1 MHAVRWDLMSWILW
15 LKLAHILTAI
25 VAVGANVTYTF
36 WIRRAER
43 DPQHLAW
50 TIGSIRR
57 LDRTV
62 ATPSYVLVLLTGLVM
77 VAGGYFS
84 FEARWIQ
91 LALVLYVVVVILAIA
106 VYAPTFRRQLR
117 AAETDPT
124 SDEYRALSRR
134 TQAYG
139 WLVTG
144 VVVIIV
150 ALMVLKPS
158 F

>member
-1 MHAVRWDLMSWILW
+1 MSWILL
-15 LKLAHILTAI
+15 LKLAHILAAV

-50 TIGSIRR
+50 TIGSIRK
-57 LDRTV
+57 LDRTI
-62 ATPSYVLVLLTGLVM
+62 ATPSYVVVLLTGLAMVM
-77 VAGGYFS
+77 GGYFS

-91 LALVLYVVVVILAIA
+91 AAIVLYVVVVILAIA

-117 AAETDPT
+117 AAEANPT
-124 SDEYRALSRR
+124 SAEYRALSRR
-134 TQAYG
+134 TQLYG

-144 VVVIIV
+144 VVVVIF
-150 ALMVLKPS
+150 ALMVFKPTL
-158 F
+158 

>member
-1 MHAVRWDLMSWILW
+1 MSAILL
-15 LKLAHILTAI
+15 LKLAHILAAI

-50 TIGSIRR
+50 TIAGIRR
-57 LDRTV
+57 LDRRIS
-62 ATPSYVLVLLTGLVM
+62 TPSYVLVLLTGLAM

-84 FEARWIQ
+84 FGTRWIQ
-91 LALVLYVVVVILAIA
+91 AALVLYVIVVILAIA

-117 AAETDPT
+117 AAEVDPT
-124 SDEYRALSRR
+124 SAEYRALSRR
-134 TQAYG
+134 TQLYG

-144 VVVIIV
+144 VVVVIIG
-150 ALMVLKPS
+150 LMVLKPAL
-158 F
+158 